1 MEFRFDINKI
11 FKNNISRIGNA
22 LLPAGFVATDRR
34 VALWVDASVLLDNR
48 LERSLNTL
56 SSQERKQVF
65 SESSS
70 TWQKN
75 ENKIFHENS
84 ALIDCFRVDF

>member
-34 VALWVDASVLLDNR
+34 VAL
-48 LERSLNTL
+48 
-56 SSQERKQVF
+56 
-65 SESSS
+65 
-70 TWQKN
+70 
-75 ENKIFHENS
+75 
-84 ALIDCFRVDF
+84 